1 MYPLPQISPITQ
13 MRNRQNELL
22 AQLQQGPILLTQHSR
37 PAAMLIDP
45 AQWNQ
50 LMAELEILSDSVAAL
65 EAKIELLLG
74 QDDTISVAAFEAE
87 LEQCTGLRSSA
98 A

>member
-13 MRNRQNELL
+13 MRSRQNELL

-45 AQWNQ
+45 ERWNQ
-50 LMAELEILSDSVAAL
+50 LMAELEDLSDSVVAL
-65 EAKIELLLG
+65 EAKIELLTG
-74 QDDTISVAAFEAE
+74 QDETISLAEFETE
-87 LEQCTGLRSSA
+87 LSSVPA
-98 A
+98 

>member
-1 MYPLPQISPITQ
+1 
-13 MRNRQNELL
+13 
-22 AQLQQGPILLTQHSR
+22 
-37 PAAMLIDP
+37 MLIDP

-87 LEQCTGLRSSA
+87 LSSVQA
-98 A
+98 